1 MNYPVRS
8 PLRQCGMFMAH
19 FKQDVY
25 NETIKNRKEMKK
37 ITMMLLAGLMSV
49 AAGKADLGLAEY
61 TSRDLNFCMNVSR
74 DGMLEVMLGQL
85 AQTHALLTQVKMHGQ
100 HMIEDHGKL
109 NEELRKLA
117 LKKNIP
123 LPEALDNERQ
133 RLYDE
138 LLRLTGEEFD
148 RRYIRVMIREHKR
161 DIRSFRRYARSG
173 DELDIRSWAA
183 LKLPVL
189 ERHLEMWEEA
199 YRMASY

>member
-1 MNYPVRS
+1 
-8 PLRQCGMFMAH
+8 
-19 FKQDVY
+19 
-25 NETIKNRKEMKK
+25 MKK
-37 ITMMLLAGLMSV
+37 ITMLLLAGLMS
-49 AAGKADLGLAEY
+49 AAAARKEVDVLPY
-61 TSRDLNFCMNVSR
+61 TSRDLSFCVAVTQG
-74 DGMLEVMLGQL
+74 GMLQVMLGRL
-85 AQTHALLTQVKMHGQ
+85 AQTNALLTQVKMHGQ

-117 LKKNIP
+117 LKKSIP

-138 LLRLTGEEFD
+138 LSRLTGEEFD

-173 DELDIRSWAA
+173 DELDIRSWSA